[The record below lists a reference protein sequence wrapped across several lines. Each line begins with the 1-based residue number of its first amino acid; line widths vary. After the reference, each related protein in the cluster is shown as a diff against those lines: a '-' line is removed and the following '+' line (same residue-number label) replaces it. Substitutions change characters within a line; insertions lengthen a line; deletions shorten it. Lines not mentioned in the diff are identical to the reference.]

1 VEYLGHV
8 ISITGL
14 STDWKKTKA
23 VNSWPIPQSL
33 KELRGFLG
41 FTGYYRKFIRY
52 FEVINKPLTEL
63 LKKNN
68 FGWNDQ
74 DQQAFDHL
82 KKALCKAPVLALLD
96 FSKTFSWK
104 LMLVIQDWGWS

>member
-1 VEYLGHV
+1 
-8 ISITGL
+8 
-14 STDWKKTKA
+14 

-33 KELRGFLG
+33 KELRGFQG

-104 LMLVIQDWGWS
+104 PMLVIQDWGRS